1 MNLYVGNLA
10 YAATEDDVRELF
22 SEFGEVKNVTII
34 RDKFT
39 QQPRGF
45 CFVEMNNPSEGQ
57 EAMRELD
64 GANFFERQ
72 IRVNEARPREQGGND
87 GGGMRRNSDSSG
99 GNRRNTNYSQNRDR
113 DRGPRRNNDW

>member
-10 YAATEDDVRELF
+10 YAASEDDVREIF

-45 CFVEMNNPSEGQ
+45 CFVEMTNSNEGS

-64 GANFFERQ
+64 GASFFERQ
-72 IRVNEARPREQGGND
+72 IRVNEARPRDENGGGGD
-87 GGGMRRNSDSSG
+87 GGGRRNNNDNN
-99 GNRRNTNYSQNRDR
+99 NRRNNSYGQSRP
-113 DRGPRRNNDW
+113 PRRENNW